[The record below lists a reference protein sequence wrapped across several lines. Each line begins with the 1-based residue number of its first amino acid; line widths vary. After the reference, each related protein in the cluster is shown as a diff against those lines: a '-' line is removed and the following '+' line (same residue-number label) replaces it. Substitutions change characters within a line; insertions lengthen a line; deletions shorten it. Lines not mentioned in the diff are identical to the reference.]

1 MYHNISDALLALQNL
16 EQPTIEALYQLV
28 SETSAQRENPHSNE
42 ITVLVISHN
51 MSDLDDELLEK

>member
-1 MYHNISDALLALQNL
+1 MYHNISDALLVLQNL

-42 ITVLVISHN
+42 ITVLVII
-51 MSDLDDELLEK
+51 